1 MATLNIKVH
10 PSFHQKT
17 LKDFFD
23 FYHVG
28 KKNQYKLTL
37 QGVYIDG
44 KKAVTQHHIEQGQTI
59 TIELEDMI
67 LPMAAKAPI
76 EVIYE
81 DDDLLIVNKPID
93 LLVHTDGIAKDDLN
107 QRVTYYMARKGYKQE
122 VLPAHRLDKDT
133 SGMVIY
139 AKHIL
144 ALSYLSYLFES
155 HQMEK
160 TYVAL
165 TTPNVRQKK
174 GRIDKAIGASR
185 HEDKQIIND
194 QGQSALSLY
203 EVIDQNNNYARLKVS
218 ILGGRKHQIRVHLA
232 FIGHPILGDKLYG
245 GLPYERLALHF
256 HHVSFVHPTS
266 LVKVNFESKV
276 PF

>member
-1 MATLNIKVH
+1 MAILTFKVQ
-10 PSFHQKT
+10 SMFHQKT
-17 LKDFFD
+17 LKEFFD

-28 KKNQYKLTL
+28 RKNQYKLTL
-37 QGVYIDG
+37 QGVWIDDQ
-44 KKAVTQHHIEQGQTI
+44 KAQTHHHLEMGQTI
-59 TIELEDMI
+59 KIQIEDDN
-67 LPMAAKAPI
+67 LPMAVKAPI
-76 EVIYE
+76 EIVYE
-81 DDDLLIVNKPID
+81 DDDLLIINKPID

-107 QRVTYYMARKGYKQE
+107 QRVTYYMAKKGYKQV

-139 AKHIL
+139 AKHVL

-155 HQMEK
+155 HQMTK
-160 TYVAL
+160 IYVAL

-174 GRIDKAIGASR
+174 GRIDKAIGSSR
-185 HEDKQIIND
+185 HEDKQIIHD

-203 EVIDQNNNYARLKVS
+203 EVIEQKPAYDRLEVS

-232 FIGHPILGDKLYG
+232 FIGHPILGDSLYG
-245 GLPYERLALHF
+245 GLAYERLALHF
-256 HHVSFVHPTS
+256 HKVSFVHPRS
-266 LVKVNFESKV
+266 LEKVTFESKV

>member
-1 MATLNIKVH
+1 MAIITYKVH

-17 LKDFFD
+17 LKEFFD

-37 QGVYIDG
+37 QGVFIDG
-44 KKAVTQHHIEQGQTI
+44 QKAIKEHHLAMGQTL
-59 TIELEDMI
+59 TIHVEDEI
-67 LPMAAKAPI
+67 LPMALKAPI
-76 EVIYE
+76 DVIHE

-107 QRVTYYMARKGYKQE
+107 QRVAYYMAKKGHKRA

-144 ALSYLSYLFES
+144 ALSYLSHLFES

-165 TTPNVRQKK
+165 TTPNLRQKK
-174 GRIDKAIGASR
+174 GRIDKAIGSSR
-185 HEDKQIIND
+185 HEDKQIIHD

-203 EVIDQNNNYARLKVS
+203 EVIDQNASYARLHVS

-232 FIGHPILGDKLYG
+232 FIGHPILGDNLYG

-256 HHVSFVHPTS
+256 HRVSFIHPKS
-266 LVKVNFESKV
+266 LEKVTFESKV

>member
-1 MATLNIKVH
+1 MATLTFKVQ
-10 PSFHQKT
+10 PMFHQKT
-17 LKDFFD
+17 LKEFFD

-28 KKNQYKLTL
+28 RKNQYKLTL
-37 QGVYIDG
+37 QGVFIDDQ
-44 KKAVTQHHIEQGQTI
+44 KAQTHHHLEMGQTLQI
-59 TIELEDMI
+59 QVEDDS
-67 LPMAAKAPI
+67 LLMAVKAPI
-76 EVIYE
+76 EIIYE

-107 QRVTYYMARKGYKQE
+107 QRVTYYMAKKGYKQA

-139 AKHIL
+139 AKHVL

-155 HQMEK
+155 HQMTK
-160 TYVAL
+160 IYVAL
-165 TTPNVRQKK
+165 TSPNVRQKK
-174 GRIDKAIGASR
+174 GRIDKAIGSSR
-185 HEDKQIIND
+185 HEDKQIIHD

-203 EVIDQNNNYARLKVS
+203 EVIEQNPSFDRLEVS

-232 FIGHPILGDKLYG
+232 FIGHPILGDSLYG

-256 HHVSFVHPTS
+256 HKVSFVHPRS
-266 LVKVNFESKV
+266 LEKVTFESKV